1 MDDDSSRGSWWKTL
15 PGLLTAVGA
24 LVTAVV
30 GGVVGLKQAGII
42 FTEAKPPA
50 QSEVARADRAIALPQ
65 HPGPEPPSATAP
77 PSGAASLSAPTPSA
91 RAAPSVSPALD
102 QVRVSD
108 GIYKILAT
116 GVEPYD
122 SERLRL
128 RFTIRLTSQALG
140 GHNFWSRSF
149 RLLVDSIPRA
159 PENDLNEI
167 VQPDAA
173 KEGEVIFV
181 FPRSAR
187 SLVLKIASGGKDAL
201 IPLQLKP

>member
-15 PGLLTAVGA
+15 PGVLTAVGA
-24 LVTAVV
+24 LVTALV

-42 FTEAKPPA
+42 FTEAKPPV
-50 QSEVARADRAIALPQ
+50 QGEMGRADRPVALPQ
-65 HPGPEPPSATAP
+65 HAGPEPPSATAP
-77 PSGAASLSAPTPSA
+77 QSAAAPLSAPTPSA
-91 RAAPSVSPALD
+91 HPVPSVSPDLD

-108 GIYKILAT
+108 AIYKILAT

-128 RFTIRLTSQALG
+128 RFTVRLTSQTRA

-159 PENDLNEI
+159 PENLLNE
-167 VQPDAA
+167 VVEQDAA

-181 FPRSAR
+181 FPRTAR
-187 SLVLKIASGGKDAL
+187 SLVLKIASGGEDAL